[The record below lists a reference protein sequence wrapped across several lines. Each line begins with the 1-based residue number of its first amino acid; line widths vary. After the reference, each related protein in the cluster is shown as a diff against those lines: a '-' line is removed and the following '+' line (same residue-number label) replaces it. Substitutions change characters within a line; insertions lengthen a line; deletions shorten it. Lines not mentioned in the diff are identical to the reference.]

1 MNDLDRV
8 YADAERFMRRL
19 LLRTPA
25 DVGVEPG
32 QRLGWRKLATRGW
45 SLVHIAEH
53 GEHTQRITAVGN
65 APLAFRI
72 KAADFFGKLL
82 DAIQP
87 VAPASDDGVRGI
99 DETLRKL
106 SGDD

>member
-1 MNDLDRV
+1 MAQARDARLVARSHRRARRAHA
-8 YADAERFMRRL
+8 ADHRR
-19 LLRTPA
+19 
-25 DVGVEPG
+25 
-32 QRLGWRKLATRGW
+32 
-45 SLVHIAEH
+45 
-53 GEHTQRITAVGN
+53 GN